1 MAWASDHVIEAMG
14 FEKAPKNMSLTARF
28 HILNVFHIQGVRVD
42 ESALIV
48 QSNKMNDNV
57 SEIGIGNSVNS
68 ICKKMLK
75 DKFVD
80 NEEEWQKEKKCR
92 PPYIIV
98 HLGPTKVHTQKLRY
112 FRRDGKTLHTYD
124 TFNLAKNEIRE
135 LSNELLPIIVTAI
148 SCTLLEK
155 GRPLPRLI
163 PVDTAVFGQTDAGET
178 LLDTRFELSAN
189 FSTASGWDASS
200 IRKALRRVPKISAQ
214 IDGKSASFFHL
225 ALMERDLL
233 KKFLYFFLSIE
244 IITHSSFGTIDHE
257 QCVSQLSA
265 NQTKS
270 WTKELSFLREVKK
283 WPNLRDRFLWCA
295 SFLWKH
301 LTEEDVETFARLKKV
316 RDDIAHGNIRE
327 PNATDVEAAQLVAT
341 KLHSFHEF

>member
-1 MAWASDHVIEAMG
+1 MSWVSDHVIEAMG
-14 FEKAPKNMSLTARF
+14 FEKAPENMSLTARF
-28 HILNVFHIQGVRVD
+28 HSLNVFHIQGVRID

-48 QSNKMNDNV
+48 QSDKMNDIV
-57 SEIGIGNSVNS
+57 SEIGIGHSVNS

-80 NEEEWQKEKKCR
+80 NEEEWQKEKKCQ
-92 PPYIIV
+92 PPYIV
-98 HLGPTKVHTQKLRY
+98 VRVGPTKVHTQTLRY
-112 FRRDGKTLHTYD
+112 FRRNGKTLHTYD
-124 TFNLAKNEIRE
+124 TFYQAKSEIRE
-135 LSNELLPIIVTAI
+135 LSNDLLPIITTAI
-148 SCTLLEK
+148 SCALLEK

-163 PVDTAVFGQTDAGET
+163 PVDTAVFGLTNTGET

-189 FSTASGWDASS
+189 FSTASGWDAPS
-200 IRKALRRVPKISAQ
+200 IRKALKRVPKISAR

-225 ALMERDLL
+225 ALMEKDLL

-244 IITHSSFGTIDHE
+244 IVTHSSFGTINHE
-257 QCVSQLSA
+257 QSISQLSV
-265 NQTKS
+265 NQART

-316 RDDIAHGNIRE
+316 RDDIAHGNIRK
-327 PNATDVEAAQLVAT
+327 PNAIDVEAAQLLAI
-341 KLHSFHEF
+341 KLHSSHKF